1 MPETP
6 AIDAED
12 TAAENAGAFVTES
25 AARVAVLKR
34 LVERPAAPRE
44 IAAERSIDAASAK
57 RASEA
62 LRDRDLTE
70 LLVTD
75 DERVYGL
82 TAKGERTLFF
92 LEAEGEV

>member
-6 AIDAED
+6 TIEAEA
-12 TAAENAGAFVTES
+12 TTEENASEFVTGS
-25 AARVAVLKR
+25 AARVAVLER
-34 LVERPAAPRE
+34 LVEGPAAPDE
-44 IAAERSIDAASAK
+44 IAAERSVSAASAK
-57 RASEA
+57 DAAAE
-62 LRDRDLTE
+62 LRERELVE

-92 LEAEGEV
+92 LETEGKV